1 MTPRRKVVVSERG
14 NYCQSQSAGTKR
26 VSRYDRVTLGIS
38 WLYGAA
44 SALYGRGLRQA
55 PVSGMHVR
63 SASIRS
69 VRGQK
74 ERGPGFLVESPNP
87 LALIRNGLQEP
98 GHNLESFRAGDSH
111 VGPRPSD
118 EPDLTGVHE
127 TLAQQ
132 ENGERGP
139 QPDVQLRPV
148 GNQSGR
154 RRGRGALRVMPCPGR
169 EGHRQPKI

>member
-1 MTPRRKVVVSERG
+1 
-14 NYCQSQSAGTKR
+14 
-26 VSRYDRVTLGIS
+26 
-38 WLYGAA
+38 
-44 SALYGRGLRQA
+44 
-55 PVSGMHVR
+55 MHVR

-98 GHNLESFRAGDSH
+98 GHNVESFRAGDSH

-132 ENGERGP
+132 ENGDVVRSPMCSFGQSATKAADAASRCP
-139 QPDVQLRPV
+139 ACHALPRKGRPPATQNMSADGLNQPAV
-148 GNQSGR
+148 
-154 RRGRGALRVMPCPGR
+154 
-169 EGHRQPKI
+169 